1 MRPEARDNPRGIA
14 PCPVVFSATRKPQK
28 PVQLSLNHG
37 IDQRVN
43 AKTSASVLPLTQR
56 HRGQCQVAPLVMKN
70 RPSPIKP
77 WQRMG
82 INRRQYSAARP
93 WKKAGMTRAKYEKII
108 MAVPQEMLTEIR
120 ITAEADSLLERI
132 FGKEFAE
139 DLD

>member
-1 MRPEARDNPRGIA
+1 
-14 PCPVVFSATRKPQK
+14 
-28 PVQLSLNHG
+28 
-37 IDQRVN
+37 
-43 AKTSASVLPLTQR
+43 
-56 HRGQCQVAPLVMKN
+56 MKN

-120 ITAEADSLLERI
+120 ITAEADALVEKI
-132 FGKEFAE
+132 FGKELTE